1 MSTLCYRT
9 WAATALACCLVCSL
23 PGNAHAHNN
32 ASRGM
37 EPSLASQGSELSL
50 LPVAVS
56 VAAPVALLS
65 AGAVFTVV
73 AVQASAVG
81 TVWLLERASDGAQA
95 SINFT
100 GDVVGA
106 GSRLVGTAVVAT
118 VFSAGCVLSAAGQ
131 AIAFI
136 PNAVGKALLYNER
149 VTR

>member
-1 MSTLCYRT
+1 MNRSSVHALVSTV
-9 WAATALACCLVCSL
+9 LACSLVVAL
-23 PGNAHAHNN
+23 PAAAHQTSNV
-32 ASRGM
+32 
-37 EPSLASQGSELSL
+37 SQGSELSL

-73 AVQASAVG
+73 AVQASALG
-81 TVWLLERASDGAQA
+81 TVWVLERGSDGVQA
-95 SINFT
+95 SIHFT

-106 GSRLVGTAVVAT
+106 SATLVGTAVVAT
-118 VFSAGCVLSAAGQ
+118 VFSAGCVLSAAGR

-136 PNAVGKALLYNER
+136 PNEVGKSLLYNER

>member
-1 MSTLCYRT
+1 MSRSFCSVLI
-9 WAATALACCLVCSL
+9 ATALAGSLVFAL
-23 PGNAHAHNN
+23 PARAHTQAN
-32 ASRGM
+32 S
-37 EPSLASQGSELSL
+37 SQGSELSL

-56 VAAPVALLS
+56 VAAPVALLA

-81 TVWLLERASDGAQA
+81 TVWVLERGSDGAQA

-106 GSRLVGTAVVAT
+106 ASNLVGTAVVAT
-118 VFSAGCVLSAAGQ
+118 VFSAGCVLSAAGR

-136 PNAVGKALLYNER
+136 PNEVGKTLLYNER